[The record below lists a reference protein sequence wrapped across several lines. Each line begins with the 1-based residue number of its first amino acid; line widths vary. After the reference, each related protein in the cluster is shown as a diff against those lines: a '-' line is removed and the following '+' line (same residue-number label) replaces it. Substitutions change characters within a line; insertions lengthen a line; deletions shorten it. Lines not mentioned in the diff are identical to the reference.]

1 MDLLEQVKERLSVFK
16 NLYDVV
22 RIVDPIKKSTI
33 IVIDDIEE
41 EYNGKCYEL
50 WRREVFCENCIS
62 MRAYISNDTFIKI
75 EYDKEKIILI
85 IATPVEIEGNLV
97 IVEILKDISENGS
110 VSSRLAG
117 SSELIEELVSSIN
130 ETSKILSK
138 SDKNIYKA
146 KSNSSNRKIINE
158 TNNAS
163 ISSKTIK
170 LSRLNEEIN
179 ELREVLNEVCCTTD
193 PDETYTD
200 RLTISQQL
208 DELIVEYMKEMND
221 IK

>member
-33 IVIDDIEE
+33 ILIDDIAEDC
-41 EYNGKCYEL
+41 NVRCYEL
-50 WRREVFCENCIS
+50 WRKEQICENCIS
-62 MRAYISNDTFIKI
+62 MRAYANNDTFIKI

-110 VSSRLAG
+110 VSSRLTG

-130 ETSKILSK
+130 GTSNMLSK
-138 SDKNIYKA
+138 CDKNIYKE
-146 KSNSSNRKIINE
+146 KSNSSNEKIIDE
-158 TNNAS
+158 TNSVS
-163 ISSKTIK
+163 ISSKAIK

-193 PDETYTD
+193 TDETYTD

-208 DELIVEYMKEMND
+208 DKLIVEYMKEMND